1 MADLL
6 DRIMRLWMDPP
17 ADDEAAVAAFR
28 ELYADPVPVNG
39 EPMSAADLLAR
50 ARALHRAYD
59 DLRHEPVREVDV
71 PGTLVVAFRMRGRHT
86 GPLSTPIG
94 DVAPTGREVE
104 VLTIDILTVADG
116 RVTEVWVVADQL
128 GQLAR
133 IGALLLK

>member
-17 ADDEAAVAAFR
+17 VDDEAAVAAFR

-59 DLRHEPVREVDV
+59 GLRHELVKEV
-71 PGTLVVAFRMRGRHT
+71 GRTRH
-86 GPLSTPIG
+86 
-94 DVAPTGREVE
+94 AGRR
-104 VLTIDILTVADG
+104 LPD
-116 RVTEVWVVADQL
+116 
-128 GQLAR
+128 AR
-133 IGALLLK
+133 QAHRSAEHPAG